1 MPSKDEA
8 ALNRYKFRRALEEI
22 EQAKGRGTELVS
34 VYVPPTKPIF
44 DVTNYL
50 RGEHA
55 QSSNIKSTS
64 TRKHVTGAI
73 ESIIQRLKSYRQP
86 PTNGLAIFIGHQD
99 VGADQTA
106 QIAFVLEPP
115 EPVVSFL
122 YRCDSKF
129 FTEPLHDMMRERDL
143 YGLLV
148 FDRGEATIGFLKGKR
163 IEVVKNMQSLIMGK
177 HRMGGQSAR
186 RFERNIEIEVGE
198 FFKKIAG
205 VAEEA
210 FLPKIQD
217 IRGILIGGPGYT
229 KEQFVREG
237 YLHHELVKKVV
248 PTYFDTGYTDEVQ
261 GLRELMEKAKGEL
274 RDLDLMREKDL
285 VSRLLEEIRKTEAG
299 LAAYGEDQVRKVLAA
314 GAVDALLL
322 SEGLRKHRDR
332 WRCASC
338 GREFA
343 RTLAPGDEALAA
355 CPECTG
361 ALEQTG
367 TADLVEELSEAA
379 KQYGTRVELISQDS
393 EEGDL
398 FMKAFG
404 GVAAF
409 LRYKVG

>member
-73 ESIIQRLKSYRQP
+73 ESIIQRLKAYRQP
-86 PTNGLAIFIGHQD
+86 PANGLAIFIGHQD

-210 FLPKIQD
+210 FLPKIQG
-217 IRGILIGGPGYT
+217 IQGILIGGPGYS
-229 KEQFVREG
+229 KEEFLKDG
-237 YLHHELVKKVV
+237 YLHHEIAKKVV
-248 PTYFDTGYTDEVQ
+248 PATFDTGYTDEVQ
-261 GLRELMEKAKGEL
+261 GPRELVAKAKDEL
-274 RDLDLMREKDL
+274 RDLDLIREKQL
-285 VSRLLEEIRKTEAG
+285 VTRLMEEIRKSEAG
-299 LAAYGEDQVRKVLAA
+299 LAAYGEDIVRHALGL
-314 GAVDALLL
+314 GAVETLLL
-322 SEGLRKHRDR
+322 SEGLRKHRTR
-332 WRCASC
+332 WTCASC
-338 GREFA
+338 RREFA
-343 RTLAPGDEALAA
+343 RTLAPSDEGLAE
-355 CPECTG
+355 CPECGG
-361 ALEQTG
+361 ALERTASTHLIQELSDAATATG
-367 TADLVEELSEAA
+367 T
-379 KQYGTRVELISQDS
+379 KVELISGGS
-393 EEGDL
+393 EEG
-398 FMKAFG
+398 
-404 GVAAF
+404 
-409 LRYKVG
+409 